1 MLARGCGA
9 PAGRLRLF
17 GVARGPGARA
27 PGGRMPSYW
36 IVKTEPSTYSFDD
49 LARQKTAV
57 WDGVKNNLA
66 LKHLR
71 QMKPGDR
78 VLVYHTGDEK
88 AVVGVA
94 DVTSESYPDPKQKDP
109 KLAVVDLRAGE
120 RLPRPVPLAEIKKER
135 AFADLALVRIGRLS
149 VMPASPDQYKRLLVL
164 GGSK

>member
-1 MLARGCGA
+1 MS
-9 PAGRLRLF
+9 
-17 GVARGPGARA
+17 
-27 PGGRMPSYW
+27 SYW
-36 IVKTEPSTYSFDD
+36 IVKTEPSTYSYDD
-49 LARQKTAV
+49 LERQKTAV

-94 DVTSESYPDPKQKDP
+94 EATSEAYADPKQKDP
-109 KLAVVDLRAGE
+109 KLAVVDLRAVE
-120 RLPRPVPLAEIKKER
+120 RLPRPVPLAEIKKDR

-149 VMPASPDQYKRLLVL
+149 VMPVSTEQFKRLLKL
-164 GGSK
+164 GGMK